1 MDYYLELK
9 ILDDPEFVP
18 SQLMNALFGKLHRAL
33 VQLDNQRIGV
43 SFPEAKTDKP
53 YLGKRLR
60 LHGTAAD
67 LDALM
72 CLSWLTGMRDHM
84 VLGEMLSVPE
94 SVQYRVVRRVQAH
107 SNLERLQR
115 RCIKR
120 HGVDEQEARRRYSAA
135 SAQHVELPFV
145 SIRSQSTGQHFRLF
159 VEQGKLLTEPQTGVF
174 SCYGLSATAT
184 VPWF

>member
-1 MDYYLELK
+1 MDYYLEFK

-33 VQLDNQRIGV
+33 VQLNNQRIGV
-43 SFPEAKTDKP
+43 SFPEAKNASP

-60 LHGTAAD
+60 LHGTVAD

-72 CLSWLTGMRDHM
+72 CLNWLTGMRDH
-84 VLGEMLSVPE
+84 VALSELLPVPE
-94 SVQYRVVRRVQAH
+94 SVQYRVVRRVQAL

-120 HGVDEQEARRRYSAA
+120 HGVNEQEARRRYAGA
-135 SAQHVELPFV
+135 SVQHLELPFV

-159 VEQGKLLTEPQTGVF
+159 VEQGALLSEPQAGLF
-174 SCYGLSATAT
+174 GCYGLSATAT